1 MLRRTVIP
9 THEEIQLALER
20 VLSSATF
27 ARARRAQ
34 EFLRFVVGAALQDRS
49 DINGYTIAVE
59 VFRKPVDFDAVSD
72 PLVRVEA
79 GRVRSRLREYYA
91 GAGAL
96 DAVRIDLEV
105 GGYVPLFR
113 YAVPEPQ
120 TVASPRA
127 RLPYASAALFG
138 VVAVA
143 ILAVAAAFSLRSERE
158 PAVLDAQAAVPK
170 HKVRVLVE
178 PFVAVGEAEDA
189 AIALGLTD
197 EVMSRLARY
206 RDVEIYVGGAARATD
221 PVVDYILS
229 GSVRNTERAIR
240 VAPRLVAADSG
251 RQVWTQAYERDHG
264 SDTVWNIVDAVA
276 EQVAANVG
284 EPYGPLFDAEV
295 ARVHGGEDAV
305 SDVYHCGLRFL
316 FAIQVMSPDAHA
328 RATACFEHVV
338 AVDPTSS
345 MAWARLA
352 SLYRMQ
358 YQHDFNVEDDAT
370 PPLDRA
376 YDAAL
381 RALDADYRNA
391 FAHEELGFVAL
402 LRDDRQTFED
412 SIARALELSP
422 TADIRN
428 AIGANFIRMGE
439 TERGL
444 ALLDEGIAIS
454 PRSPPMFFVGHVVE
468 AMRMCDFE
476 AAVAWNERMEAS
488 RWPMSQAFMAANAAL
503 SGRPERASRAL
514 ERLLELRPD
523 FRERGRELIARG
535 KFGSDVEAVL
545 TAGLAAAG
553 LVLQ

>member
-1 MLRRTVIP
+1 MVRRTVMP
-9 THEEIQLALER
+9 AHEEIQAALER
-20 VLSSATF
+20 VLASATF

-34 EFLRFVVGAALQDRS
+34 EFLRFVVGAALQGRS

-59 VFRKPVDFDAVSD
+59 VFRKSADFDAVSD

-113 YAVPEPQ
+113 YTAPEPQ
-120 TVASPRA
+120 VAVPPRA
-127 RLPYASAALFG
+127 ERRYAWAALFG

-143 ILAVAAAFSLRSERE
+143 ILVVFSLRDDRAPSAL
-158 PAVLDAQAAVPK
+158 AVQVATEPK

-178 PFVAVGEAEDA
+178 PFVGIGEAEDA
-189 AIALGLTD
+189 AIALGLTE

-206 RDVEIYVGGAARATD
+206 RDVEIYVSGAGRAPA

-229 GSVRNTERAIR
+229 GSVRNAEPALR

-251 RQVWTQAYERDHG
+251 RQVWAEVYERDH
-264 SDTVWNIVDAVA
+264 SVDTVWSIVDAVA
-276 EQVAANVG
+276 EQVVVNVG
-284 EPYGPLFDAEV
+284 EPYGPMFDAEV
-295 ARVHGGEDAV
+295 ARIHGAEAGSA
-305 SDVYHCGLRFL
+305 DVYQCGLRFL

-338 AVDPTSS
+338 AADPASS

-358 YQHDFNVEDDAT
+358 YQHDFNVEDEVT

-376 YDAAL
+376 YAAVL
-381 RALDADYRNA
+381 RALDADYGNA
-391 FAHEELGFVAL
+391 FAHEELGFIAL

-422 TADIRN
+422 TADIRT
-428 AIGANFIRMGE
+428 AIGINFVRMGE
-439 TERGL
+439 TARGL
-444 ALLDEGIAIS
+444 ALLDEGIASS
-454 PRSPPMFFVGHVVE
+454 PRTPPIFFVGYVVE

-523 FRERGRELIARG
+523 FRERGRELISRG
-535 KFGSDVEAVL
+535 KFGSDIEAVL
-545 TAGLAAAG
+545 TAGLEAAG